1 VSKWGW
7 LALTAVLLVAGAVQA
22 HARLLRASP
31 APGAVLSAA
40 PAEIRLFFDEP
51 LRAGNEITLYGRDF
65 NPTIGLLAELDPV
78 DGRQLFAPAPP
89 LAPGDY
95 TVQWTAVSQ
104 DGHPITGSYTFT
116 LRTTGAGRLSVV
128 VWLIL
133 TLGLFLPLLL
143 LWRKRALLFRPG
155 SSAADGRQE

>member
-1 VSKWGW
+1 MRKWGW
-7 LALTAVLLVAGAVQA
+7 LGLTAVLLVAGAVQA

-31 APGAVLSAA
+31 AAGAELSAA
-40 PAEIRLFFDEP
+40 PAEIRLFFNEP

-65 NPTIGLLAELDPV
+65 SPTIALAAAIDPA
-78 DGRQLFAPAPP
+78 DSRQLFAPAPP

-116 LRTTGAGRLSVV
+116 LLPPDAGRPSPV

-133 TLGLFLPLLL
+133 ALGLGLPLLL
-143 LWRKRALLFRPG
+143 LGSKRALLFRA
-155 SSAADGRQE
+155 SHRD